1 MIMIM
6 IMIMGIIIKIIVRL
20 GRSVIKC
27 NRVLIE

>member
-1 MIMIM
+1 
-6 IMIMGIIIKIIVRL
+6 MGIIIGMRMRIIIKIIVRL